1 MDTSTLDLD
10 KMKTSAGKACQRMKV
25 LSNPDRLMLLCQ
37 LSQSEKRVGELEE
50 ILGIVQPT
58 LSQQLTVLRE
68 EELVTTRRDG
78 KSIYYKLASPQAL
91 AVMNVLFEQFCGPKT
106 GCISPHGRHS
116 LAASFWGWPRPSSFC
131 STAGFWASA
140 ASWAASCPPR
150 WATPGG
156 ALLFCWACL
165 QRPRCFTLSCR
176 LSG

>member
-10 KMKTSAGKACQRMKV
+10 KMKASAGNACRLMKV

-78 KSIYYKLASPQAL
+78 KSIYYQIASPQAL

-106 GCISPHGRHS
+106 GDN
-116 LAASFWGWPRPSSFC
+116 
-131 STAGFWASA
+131 T
-140 ASWAASCPPR
+140 
-150 WATPGG
+150 
-156 ALLFCWACL
+156 
-165 QRPRCFTLSCR
+165 
-176 LSG
+176 